1 MNKNKINNEPNVCG
15 YYRNDTDLLR
25 NEIKALRHENRR
37 LVHDNLDMKEGI
49 DILQVKCEDQNE
61 HIHSLQLELNY
72 KLKEREHSSVL
83 AEKHY
88 GMELRACDE
97 RLRQSVEEVHALKKR
112 VGEADARCAKLAN
125 ERLKFVELTEKLTEE
140 NKRLYKKWFRV
151 RTNES
156 KFRSSLVEQMNRR
169 SAGLNG
175 GKRRACGGKEKGGGG
190 FLMGLVTD
198 ESVTD
203 GSLNSSGVSG
213 DEEACESSKCF

>member
-1 MNKNKINNEPNVCG
+1 
-15 YYRNDTDLLR
+15 
-25 NEIKALRHENRR
+25 
-37 LVHDNLDMKEGI
+37 
-49 DILQVKCEDQNE
+49 
-61 HIHSLQLELNY
+61 
-72 KLKEREHSSVL
+72 
-83 AEKHY
+83 
-88 GMELRACDE
+88 
-97 RLRQSVEEVHALKKR
+97 
-112 VGEADARCAKLAN
+112 
-125 ERLKFVELTEKLTEE
+125 
-140 NKRLYKKWFRV
+140 V